1 MSCTIKGQPVTDIGQ
16 RIGLSEKDIEEIN
29 KRYQC
34 GNTGGGG
41 GGGTNGKKCLSS
53 FGGKIEPCSQ
63 KSYVIDYHLI
73 CF

>member
-1 MSCTIKGQPVTDIGQ
+1 MSCTIKGQPVTKIGQ

-41 GGGTNGKKCLSS
+41 GGINGKRCLSS
-53 FGGKIEPCSQ
+53 LRGKIEP
-63 KSYVIDYHLI
+63 Y
-73 CF
+73 FF

>member
-34 GNTGGGG
+34 GNTGGGD
-41 GGGTNGKKCLSS
+41 GGTNGK
-53 FGGKIEPCSQ
+53 
-63 KSYVIDYHLI
+63 
-73 CF
+73 